1 MNENEQLTQTEE
13 IQVEAETQAEKE
25 YPVKNLQKK
34 WYKAILYAAGLI
46 ALAFGIQI
54 IIGGAAGIF
63 LLIQAVLESRFSADV
78 SPDEM
83 TKILEDSGIINL
95 VSAAA
100 SFAMAVTFGLW
111 YKLKHAKHCAMAQI
125 KETMK
130 SAFTPSKTAL
140 FILTAVACYTIAV
153 CTTLLIGYAL
163 PDTLDQYL
171 DMAEL
176 VFEDGPLTLIMS
188 LLFAPVAEECLVRG
202 LIQRRL
208 ESYFP
213 MIAVLLIESVCFG
226 ILHGNLVQGLYVIPL
241 AMVTG
246 YLSYQYRSV
255 IPTILF
261 HMLYNFMPRIINLI
275 PEEITD
281 RDGVWFAAAVILTA
295 GVIVMQKVFS
305 KKETQDAA
313 KV

>member
-1 MNENEQLTQTEE
+1 MNENEQFIQTE
-13 IQVEAETQAEKE
+13 ETQAEKE
-25 YPVKNLQKK
+25 YPVKRLQKK
-34 WYKAILYAAGLI
+34 WYQAILYAVGLI

-54 IIGGAAGIF
+54 IIGGAAGLF
-63 LLIQAVLESRFSADV
+63 LLIQAVLESRLSVDM

-83 TKILEDSGIINL
+83 TKLLEESGIINM

-100 SFAMAVTFGLW
+100 SFAMAVIFGLW
-111 YKLKHAKHCAMAQI
+111 YRLKHAKHYHMAQF
-125 KETMK
+125 KKTMK
-130 SAFTPSKTAL
+130 SAFTPGKTVL
-140 FILTAVACYTIAV
+140 FILTAAACYAIAV
-153 CTTLLIGYAL
+153 CMTLLIGYVM

-171 DMAEL
+171 DMAKM
-176 VFEDGPLTLIMS
+176 VFEDGPITLIMS
-188 LLFAPVAEECLVRG
+188 LLFAPIAEECLIRG

-213 MIAVLLIESVCFG
+213 MIAVLLIESACFG

-275 PEEITD
+275 PDEIANQ
-281 RDGVWFAAAVILTA
+281 DGVWFVAAVVLTA
-295 GVIVMQKVFS
+295 GVIMLQKVFS
-305 KKETQDAA
+305 KEVTQDAA